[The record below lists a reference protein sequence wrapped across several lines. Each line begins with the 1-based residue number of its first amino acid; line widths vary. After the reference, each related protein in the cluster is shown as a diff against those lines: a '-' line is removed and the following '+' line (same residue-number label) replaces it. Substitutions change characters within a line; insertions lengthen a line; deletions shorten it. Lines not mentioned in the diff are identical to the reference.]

1 VDTASGAI
9 EAEAD
14 PREAGF
20 DPVGLARID
29 ERFAPYVDSGRL
41 AGWLITV
48 AREGRVVYSAR
59 RGYADRARGRLV
71 DSETIWRIYS
81 MTKPVVGL
89 AAMMLF
95 EEGRFALDDEV
106 SRWIP
111 SFASPRVYL
120 GGTPDAPETAPSAG
134 PITVRHLFSHTA
146 GLTYGFQR
154 CHPVDALYRAA
165 GYDFLNKPG
174 VDLASAV
181 DDWAALPLVFE
192 PGSAF
197 TYSVATTVLGRLV
210 EIWSGENLDAFLARR
225 VFGPLDMPDTGF
237 WCPEADAARLAELY
251 LPGPDGA
258 VAFDEWGRF
267 ALHRP
272 RLLDAGGGLVSTAL
286 DYQRFMN
293 VLVGRGA
300 SGGVRLVDEAT
311 FALMVE
317 NQLPDGADLATCA
330 RDRYALAANA
340 GLGFGLS
347 MQVVLDP
354 VAASTPVS
362 PGTLS
367 WGGAAST
374 TFWVDPAEGI
384 AAALY
389 TQLLPTGTYPL
400 HRELEEAVY
409 GART

>member
-1 VDTASGAI
+1 MDTASGAI
-9 EAEAD
+9 DVEVE

-20 DPVGLARID
+20 DPAGLARIA

-48 AREGRVVYSAR
+48 AREGRVVYAAR
-59 RGYADRARGRLV
+59 RGYADRERGRV
-71 DSETIWRIYS
+71 VAADTVWRIYS
-81 MTKPVVGL
+81 MTKPVAGL
-89 AAMMLF
+89 AAMMLL
-95 EEGRFALDDEV
+95 EEGRFTLDDEV

-111 SFASPRVYL
+111 SFAEPRVYL
-120 GGTPDAPETAPSAG
+120 GGTPDAPTTAPATA
-134 PITVRHLFSHTA
+134 PITVRHLLSHTA

-154 CHPVDALYRAA
+154 CHPVDEIYRAA

-181 DDWAALPLVFE
+181 DDWAGLPLVFE
-192 PGSAF
+192 PGAAF
-197 TYSVATTVLGRLV
+197 TYSVAMTVLGRLV
-210 EIWSGENLDAFLARR
+210 EIWSGETLDVFLARR
-225 VFGPLDMPDTGF
+225 VFEPLGMTDTGF
-237 WCPEADAARLAELY
+237 WCPEEGAERLAQLY
-251 LPGPDGA
+251 LPGPEGA
-258 VAFDEWGRF
+258 TAFDEWGRF

-272 RLLDAGGGLVSTAL
+272 RLLDAGGGLVSTAA

-293 VLVGRGA
+293 VLAGRGR
-300 SGGVRLVDEAT
+300 SGDVRLVSEAT
-311 FALMVE
+311 FALMGE
-317 NQLPDGADLATCA
+317 NQLPGGSDLATVA
-330 RDRYALAANA
+330 RDRYGLAGYA

-347 MQVVLDP
+347 MSVVLDP
-354 VAASTPVS
+354 SFTATPVS

-384 AAALY
+384 AAAFY

-409 GART
+409 GARA